1 MTLDEALAAV
11 PVVAILRGVR
21 PDEVEA
27 VAEALIGAG
36 ITAIE
41 VPLNSP
47 QPLDSIA
54 RLARR
59 FGGDAVIGGGTM
71 LSVADV
77 DAVADAGGR
86 IMVSPNTDAPVI
98 RRAVERDLV
107 PLPGF
112 ATASEAF
119 VAYTAGARRLKL
131 FPAATYGA
139 GHVKQLKA
147 VLPADSS
154 ILAVGGVTPAGMAEW
169 LAAGAE
175 GFGVGGELYRPGQDV
190 AETRRKATAIVDAAR
205 RGS

>member
-1 MTLDEALAAV
+1 MTLDEALGAV

-21 PDEVEA
+21 PDEVEG
-27 VAEALIGAG
+27 VAEALIAAG

-59 FGGDAVIGGGTM
+59 FGDDAVIGGGTM

-86 IMVSPNTDAPVI
+86 LMVSPNTDAPVI
-98 RRAVERDLV
+98 RRAVERGLV

-119 VAYTAGARRLKL
+119 VAYGAGARRLKL
-131 FPAATYGA
+131 FPAATYGT
-139 GHVKQLKA
+139 GHVRQLKA
-147 VLPADSS
+147 VLPKDASV
-154 ILAVGGVTPAGMAEW
+154 LAVGGVKPESMAEW
-169 LAAGAE
+169 FAAGVE
-175 GFGVGGELYRPGQDV
+175 GFGIGGELYRPGQSV
-190 AETRRKATAIVDAAR
+190 ADTRSKAAAAVAGAR
-205 RGS
+205 PPG